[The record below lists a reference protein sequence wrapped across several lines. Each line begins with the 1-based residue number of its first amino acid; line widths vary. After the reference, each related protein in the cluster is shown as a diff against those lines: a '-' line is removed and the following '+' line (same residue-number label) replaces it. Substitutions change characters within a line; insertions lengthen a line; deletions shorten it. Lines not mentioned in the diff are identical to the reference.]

1 MMKND
6 YRRALIL
13 LRSALSGVNGHVRL
27 ERRTLMGSMQF
38 TVSGLKTDLPL
49 QAAMAAKT
57 DSGWKIAHIGT
68 LGRDTRGQA
77 GLNWTFDPRSIEG
90 LPLEKYSVLLVL
102 ETGAQTC
109 RAILTGY
116 VNGSRQ
122 VDWERVEQAACAGYI
137 ELQPS
142 GGAEESAEENT
153 AQTADGDMH
162 NGGDQYV
169 SEAETGTPVPE
180 TTAVL
185 TETDACSCPAADPDA
200 PLPGTT
206 PIFAQEDACDRPA
219 ADPDVPLPGTAPIF
233 VQEDACDR
241 PAADAPCMAAVFSE
255 TDACDRSAEPGVNT
269 GAMARFAPDEDLDV
283 PAAGE
288 KNLLAEDIGNAA
300 VETAGGGVLFYSDPL
315 DVPARAARTALEALG
330 LDAQT
335 GWPDGIE
342 PLREAFAASEPVF
355 LSAQP
360 DHVFVMAAHSA
371 DCPACAVGLRAEEGM
386 PVSVA
391 YAIPGEF
398 SETPPNGLEGYLWR
412 EGWWIAVADAKTGS
426 YLHI

>member
-137 ELQPS
+137 ELQSS

-200 PLPGTT
+200 PLPGTA
-206 PIFAQEDACDRPA
+206 PIFA
-219 ADPDVPLPGTAPIF
+219 
-233 VQEDACDR
+233 QEDACDR

-255 TDACDRSAEPGVNT
+255 TDACDRPAEPEENT

-315 DVPARAARTALEALG
+315 DVPARAAQTALEALG
-330 LDAQT
+330 LDAQK

>member
-137 ELQPS
+137 ELQSS

-200 PLPGTT
+200 PLPGTA
-206 PIFAQEDACDRPA
+206 PIFAQE
-219 ADPDVPLPGTAPIF
+219 V
-233 VQEDACDR
+233 ACDR

-255 TDACDRSAEPGVNT
+255 TDACDRPAEPEENT

-315 DVPARAARTALEALG
+315 DVPARAAQTALEALG
-330 LDAQT
+330 LDAQK